1 MVDGGMIERFLDR
14 VPDHV
19 IVVFDEAYHEFLEDP
34 PDTISH
40 VRNGKNVCVMR
51 TFSKAQGLAALRI
64 GYGIAPVEIAD
75 LLNRARQPFNANA
88 MAQAGALA
96 ALGDSEHVARTV
108 KNNEEG
114 LMFLQDS
121 FDQRGLHYIESKA
134 NFVLVEVGDGD
145 AVFAGMLARGVIV
158 RAMRGYKLP
167 GWVRISVGT
176 KAENERCIEV
186 LDEVL
191 QD

>member
-1 MVDGGMIERFLDR
+1 
-14 VPDHV
+14 
-19 IVVFDEAYHEFLEDP
+19 
-34 PDTISH
+34 
-40 VRNGKNVCVMR
+40 
-51 TFSKAQGLAALRI
+51 
-64 GYGIAPVEIAD
+64 
-75 LLNRARQPFNANA
+75 
-88 MAQAGALA
+88 
-96 ALGDSEHVARTV
+96 
-108 KNNEEG
+108 
-114 LMFLQDS
+114 MFLQDS
-121 FDQRGLHYIESKA
+121 FDQRGRHYIESKA